1 MLEYDQRD
9 IFEGLDI
16 NRTSASKEFDICQ
29 YWYFLNKSFSY
40 QLYLCNVCHDLMEKA
55 TSFDDV
61 AFVSIRENDNRI
73 HFWYMSKNDA
83 ISKMN
88 NSNLNVKTGLL

>member
-1 MLEYDQRD
+1 
-9 IFEGLDI
+9 
-16 NRTSASKEFDICQ
+16 
-29 YWYFLNKSFSY
+29 
-40 QLYLCNVCHDLMEKA
+40 MEKA